1 MITRSAMRDASK
13 RSQLGSIPDGY
24 TVKASKFLNRK
35 KIKSKGLYTD
45 RNLPKDYV
53 IGEYIGVLLTDEE
66 AKNKRKN
73 RNYMFDV
80 RPPCSG
86 DDSKEVAFVIDCA
99 NKRLSSFVRY
109 ANTADFEHQQN
120 SQFVQV
126 GLKIFLVTLKPL
138 RRNTEILAWYG
149 WNTEN
154 VVSSK

>member
-1 MITRSAMRDASK
+1 MRDASK
-13 RSQLGSIPDGY
+13 RSQLGIIPDGY
-24 TVKASKFLNRK
+24 TVKGSKFLERK
-35 KIKSKGLYTD
+35 KIKSKGLHT
-45 RNLPKDYV
+45 NTNIPKNYV
-53 IGEYIGVLLTDEE
+53 IGEYIGLLLTDEE

-73 RNYMFDV
+73 REYLFDV

-86 DDSKEVAFVIDCA
+86 NDSREIAFVIDCA

-109 ANTADFEHQQN
+109 VNTADFEHQQN

-138 RRNTEILAWYG
+138 PRNTEILAWYG

-154 VVSSK
+154 VVISK

>member
-1 MITRSAMRDASK
+1 MRDASK

-24 TVKASKFLNRK
+24 TVKGSKFLERK
-35 KIKSKGLYTD
+35 KIKSKGLHT
-45 RNLPKDYV
+45 NTNIPKNYV
-53 IGEYIGVLLTDEE
+53 IGEYIGLLLTDEE

-73 RNYMFDV
+73 REYMFDV

-86 DDSKEVAFVIDCA
+86 NDSRELAFVIDCA

-109 ANTADFEHQQN
+109 VNTADFEHQQN

-138 RRNTEILAWYG
+138 PRNTEILAWYG

-154 VVSSK
+154 VVISK